1 MPIHDAATRIFR
13 IEDNT
18 PACVAHK
25 KNKFAASYE
34 QPCVPANQF
43 GNTAANQ
50 FGI

>member
-25 KNKFAASYE
+25 KNKFTASYE